1 MSALKTN
8 PYKTT
13 FILDLRSTDQE
24 AAAVLSDLNE
34 LLQSLGADVSAS
46 EDLGLRTFARAADRR
61 YTQGHYVEFQFAA
74 ASSLPAQLKDKLKLD
89 KRINRIFVEKQ

>member
-1 MSALKTN
+1 MSALKSN

-24 AAAVLSDLNE
+24 PASVLSDLNA
-34 LLQSLGADVSAS
+34 LLESLGADVSAS

-61 YTQGHYVEFQFAA
+61 YTQGHYVEIQFAA
-74 ASSLPAQLKDKLKLD
+74 SSAVPAQLKEKLKLD
-89 KRINRIFVEKQ
+89 KRVNRIFVEKQ

>member
-1 MSALKTN
+1 MSAVKSN

-24 AAAVLSDLNE
+24 PAGVLADLNE
-34 LLQSLGADVSAS
+34 LLQSLGAEVSTS

-61 YTQGHYVEFQFAA
+61 YTQGHYVEIQFAA
-74 ASSLPAQLKDKLKLD
+74 ASAVPAQLKEKLKLD

>member
-1 MSALKTN
+1 MSAVKSN

-24 AAAVLSDLNE
+24 PAGVLSELNE

-46 EDLGLRTFARAADRR
+46 EDLGMRAFARAADRR
-61 YTQGHYVEFQFAA
+61 YTQGHYLEIQYA
-74 ASSLPAQLKDKLKLD
+74 ASSAVPAQLKEKLKLD

>member
-1 MSALKTN
+1 MSAVKSN

-13 FILDLRSTDQE
+13 FILDLRSSDQE
-24 AAAVLSDLNE
+24 PAGVLSDLSD
-34 LLQSLGADVSAS
+34 LLQSLGAEVSAS

-61 YTQGHYVEFQFAA
+61 YTQGHYVEIHFA
-74 ASSLPAQLKDKLKLD
+74 ASSAVPAQLKEKLKLD